1 MLQFFFAAKIT
12 HVLKKGRDTYGDE
25 ALALDDV
32 QDFVVFLLKSIFG
45 LRSNFASFFWNC
57 QFVVEVFGVLD
68 CGKCTSSN
76 RAGLGGNEDEQ
87 LAFAFFFTCD
97 LGVVACCLCI
107 IAPTIRP

>member
-45 LRSNFASFFWNC
+45 LRSNFASFFGTANLW
-57 QFVVEVFGVLD
+57 L
-68 CGKCTSSN
+68 CTSFEKTKF
-76 RAGLGGNEDEQ
+76 L
-87 LAFAFFFTCD
+87 
-97 LGVVACCLCI
+97 VV
-107 IAPTIRP
+107 